1 MARDGSPPRWL
12 ERATFVALAA
22 LLYFPLHVRYQ
33 NPDQD
38 YPALALIEFVR
49 GGWEPSTLQY
59 PSALTN
65 LLHAAYAIGLAG
77 ARLVGWHVTADDLL
91 AAWSRDPAPFRIL
104 PRFLAIQR
112 AERAGAHGRLR
123 HRRRYLPR
131 VAEAGE
137 PRRPASLGATQT
149 GFARSFSL

>member
-1 MARDGSPPRWL
+1 MRTAPPRWL
-12 ERATFVALAA
+12 VLATFSALAA

-77 ARLVGWHVTADDLL
+77 HGWWTGTSPPTICLPPGRAIPRRSGSCR
-91 AAWSRDPAPFRIL
+91 ASSRSSGPS
-104 PRFLAIQR
+104 
-112 AERAGAHGRLR
+112 ERART
-123 HRRRYLPR
+123 
-131 VAEAGE
+131 AGSVIGGGTYH
-137 PRRPASLGATQT
+137 A
-149 GFARSFSL
+149 